1 MYTRGM
7 PDKKT
12 PVSKAEAAKQFI
24 SLAEASKIVGLSSDH
39 LRRLAI
45 EGKLWAVKIGRNWV
59 TTETSLQAYM
69 ATNPRPGRKP
79 KK

>member
-7 PDKKT
+7 PDKES
-12 PVSKAEAAKQFI
+12 PASKAEAAKQFV
-24 SLAEASKIVGLSSDH
+24 SLAEASKIVGLSPDH

-45 EGKLWAVKIGRNWV
+45 EGKLWAIKIGRNWV
-59 TTETSLQAYM
+59 TTEESVQAYL

-79 KK
+79 KM